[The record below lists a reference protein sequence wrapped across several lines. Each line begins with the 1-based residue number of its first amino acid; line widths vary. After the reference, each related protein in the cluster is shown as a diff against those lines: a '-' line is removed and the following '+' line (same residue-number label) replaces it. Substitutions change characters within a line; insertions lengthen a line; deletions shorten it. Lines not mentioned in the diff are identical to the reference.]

1 MGFNEFKELW
11 AVISQWHVRDL
22 CGCVCSCV
30 CVCVCVC
37 TTVVVMYEWVTSCHV
52 SHFLPYLVAANLCD
66 L

>member
-11 AVISQWHVRDL
+11 TVISQWHVRDL
-22 CGCVCSCV
+22 CGCARAR
-30 CVCVCVC
+30 VCVC
-37 TTVVVMYEWVTSCHV
+37 TTVVVMYKCVASYHV